1 MSLSAKLLLDGEHVV
16 EETRT
21 HVKVLVLPFLLGL
34 AVMAVAGFTYGAIGD
49 SADTWVRVAVVGVAL
64 VLLTI
69 TTVVPFLRWYLWT
82 YTLTNL
88 RIVEQRGILTRT
100 GRIIPLMRVNDVNYE
115 KHLID
120 RILRCGTLIV
130 HDASHQAGL
139 RLHDVPRIEE
149 FHRSVSRLVF
159 DNRPSHQEVPRGE
172 SS

>member
-21 HVKVLVLPFLLGL
+21 HVKVLVVPFLFGL
-34 AVMAVAGFTYGAIGD
+34 AVMAVAGFTYGVIGD
-49 SADTWVRVAVVGVAL
+49 GGGSWARIAVVVVAL
-64 VLLTI
+64 VLFTI
-69 TTVVPFLRWYLWT
+69 TTVIPFLRWYLWT

-115 KHLID
+115 KQLID
-120 RILRCGTLIV
+120 RILRCGTLVI
-130 HDASHQAGL
+130 HDASQQEGL

-149 FHRSVSRLVF
+149 FHRSVSTLVF
-159 DNRPSHQEVPRGE
+159 DNHPSHQEVPRGE